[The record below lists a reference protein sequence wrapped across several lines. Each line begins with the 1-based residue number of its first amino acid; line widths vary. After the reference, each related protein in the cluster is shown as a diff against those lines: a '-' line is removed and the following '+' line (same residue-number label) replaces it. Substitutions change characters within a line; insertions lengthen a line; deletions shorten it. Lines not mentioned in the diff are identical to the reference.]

1 MSSADQFESS
11 LLGGARCKWKY
22 LPSGRAPKSCR
33 RGRSTEL
40 PHNRKQGSDQIVPAE
55 GLLHERCDFVD
66 GNRRD
71 CVTGDD
77 DDRDASAIEVIDE
90 TESHLLLQVQV

>member
-1 MSSADQFESS
+1 MQIPAKWVRAQVLPPRSLNGTAEQF
-11 LLGGARCKWKY
+11 
-22 LPSGRAPKSCR
+22 
-33 RGRSTEL
+33 
-40 PHNRKQGSDQIVPAE
+40 RKQGSDQIVAAE

-77 DDRDASAIEVIDE
+77 DDRDASLIEVIDE
-90 TESHLLLQVQV
+90 TESHLLLQVQVDQEPALGP